1 MSVED
6 LAILALSEFECLEEH
21 VYWEK
26 LEPAHQ
32 PLPKRLM
39 GSGKT
44 LFEFH
49 TNHGVLYI
57 DERHIMSWDV
67 DEDEQLLFQALAQR
81 DNEWFV
87 LDTCSGHLVDQHQ
100 TLYYDIKSIVVSDCR
115 GCHRSFTNLIEVEQF
130 LQRQANTIK
139 ALASEH
145 GLDVS
150 NFYLCDD
157 VDDTNDVDDSDD
169 SQDSD
174 DVPHTPA
181 QTQETV
187 HDIEEVEL
195 KHMTDAEIA
204 VMMNKEIQEQKAL
217 FILPAPL
224 QDQTDKLNDHVQK
237 EEFEQ
242 AIELAAIIRYMFRH
256 CDYHEGVEELIQSL
270 KRPIVGDD
278 LSHVRTFEEMESL
291 KRTHNY
297 IRVHIVPIALL
308 GNDEELASSRQN
320 VLYVTKTVKER
331 LDHVH
336 ELLEQLVDQGTAM
349 SKGRQIQLELVMRR
363 ILKSSFV
370 PNELTYKIRG
380 FQNLDMVVN
389 VW

>member
-32 PLPKRLM
+32 LLPKRLM

-49 TNHGVLYI
+49 TDHGLLLV
-57 DERHIMSWDV
+57 DERYIMSWDV

-100 TLYYDIKSIVVSDCR
+100 SLYDDIKSIVVSDCR

-130 LQRQANTIK
+130 LRHQAITIK

-157 VDDTNDVDDSDD
+157 TNDVDDSDD

-174 DVPHTPA
+174 DAFHTLA
-181 QTQETV
+181 QTQEPV

-256 CDYHEGVEELIQSL
+256 CDYHEGVEDLLKSL

-278 LSHVRTFEEMESL
+278 LSHVRSFEEMESL

-297 IRVHIVPIALL
+297 LRVHIVPIALL